1 MFSVTFIKR
10 PILAMVISL
19 IIIIAGLVSLFIL
32 PISEYPDVAP
42 PTVSVSATYT
52 GANAYVVEDT
62 VTRVLEDKLNG
73 IKGVIY
79 MDSISTSSGSSDINV
94 YFKPGYDIDIGAV
107 DVQNKVSIATASLP
121 AEVVAQGI
129 IIDKKS
135 PSLVCLIT
143 ITGDKRYD
151 AAFLSNFVNIN
162 VLDEIK
168 RIPGVGKALNMGEKK
183 YSIRVWL
190 NPDKIKTL
198 GLTPM
203 DVVSAIKSQNKQASL
218 GKIGGMPSFD
228 NQKQEFTL
236 TTDGRLSDVKEF
248 ENIVLKHKKD
258 GSLVYL
264 KDVSRIVLGSE
275 SYDWNA
281 ISNKQPAG
289 LIGVFQL
296 GDANAL
302 EIRQKVQETME
313 RLQRRFPDGVKWSIP
328 YDTTKYVRVAI
339 DNVVINL
346 FMAIGL
352 VILIIFIFLGSWR
365 PTVIAS
371 VAIPV
376 SLIGTFAIM
385 HMANGFSINFLTL
398 FGLILAIG
406 IVVDDV
412 ILVVENVEVLLEK
425 EPDLTVPQVVKR
437 AMIELIGPIISTT
450 LVLVAVFVPVSLLPG
465 ITGAL
470 YQQFALTISFA
481 VMISSLNALT
491 LSPALSSIIIK
502 RRKKGE
508 EKFIF
513 FKKFDHVF
521 EYITQKYTAVI
532 TFFIKVRYGVILII
546 GLLFYA
552 TYYLFTIIPTG
563 FVPSED
569 KGVCIVSVNLKPGTA
584 LSQTVQIRKKVEKR
598 LYNIPEIENIV
609 TIDGYNL
616 VTSSL
621 DSASVAMY
629 ITLKDWKQRT
639 QKDQSVDAV
648 IAKIKAKTADITDA
662 NIAAFN
668 LPGIPGIGA
677 VGGFDFRLQDYL
689 SGDLSTFKH
698 YADLVIQEANKDPRI
713 AYATTTFSSNYPMYD
728 IKIDREK
735 ANALGVD
742 MANLFSTMQIYLGSV
757 YVNDFTKFGKVFRVF
772 VQADKEYRSAK
783 VDIDKLFVKNNDGKM
798 VPLSALVTIEQIIGP
813 QNLAHFN
820 MYRSIQING
829 AAAAGYSSG
838 DAMKAMEE
846 IANKV
851 LPKSYGFEWA
861 GMSFQEKLAG
871 DAQIYVVIFVT
882 LVVFLVLAAQYESWI
897 LPLMILLSVPLVIAG
912 ALGGLLWMHIPLN
925 TFAQVGLVLL
935 VALAAKNAILIVEF
949 AKEQREQGIGIIES
963 AINAGKLRFRAI
975 MMTILSFLF
984 GIFPLAFA
992 TGAGAITQVSI
1003 GVVLMFGMIAAT
1015 FISTLI
1021 VPVLYV
1027 VLETMREKFVSVED
1041 EIARRES
1048 LS

>member
-10 PILAMVISL
+10 PILAIVISL
-19 IIIIAGLVSLFIL
+19 IIITAGLVSLGVL

-42 PTVSVSATYT
+42 PNVKVSATYT

-73 IKGVIY
+73 IKGVMY
-79 MDSISTSSGSSDINV
+79 MDSSSTSSGRSDINV

-107 DVQNKVSIATASLP
+107 DVQNKVATATASLP
-121 AEVVAQGI
+121 PEVVAQGV
-129 IIDKKS
+129 IIDKQS
-135 PSLVCLIT
+135 PSIVCLIT

-168 RIPGVGKALNMGEKK
+168 RIPGVGKAENMGEKK
-183 YSIRVWL
+183 YSIRIWL
-190 NPDKIKTL
+190 DPDKIKAL
-198 GLTPM
+198 NLTPM
-203 DVVSAIKSQNKQASL
+203 DVVNAIKSQNKQASI
-218 GKIGGMPSFD
+218 GKIGGMPAYD
-228 NQKQEFTL
+228 DQKQEFTL
-236 TTDGRLSDVKEF
+236 TTEGRLSDVKEF
-248 ENIVLKHKKD
+248 KDIVLKHKKD

-264 KDVSRIVLGSE
+264 KDVSRVILGSE

-296 GDANAL
+296 SDANAL
-302 EIRQKVQETME
+302 EIRERIQETME
-313 RLQRRFPDGVKWSIP
+313 RLERRFPDGVKWSIP
-328 YDTTKYVRVAI
+328 YDTTKYVKVAI
-339 DNVVINL
+339 NNVVINL

-352 VILIIFIFLGSWR
+352 VILIIFVFLGSWR

-385 HMANGFSINFLTL
+385 QMANGFSINFLTL

-412 ILVVENVEVLLEK
+412 ILVVENVEVIMEK
-425 EPDLTVPQVVKR
+425 EPDLTVPQVVKK

-450 LVLVAVFVPVSLLPG
+450 LVLVAVFVPVSMLPG

-508 EKFIF
+508 QKFIF
-513 FKKFDHVF
+513 FRKFDAVF
-521 EYITQKYTAVI
+521 DYITEKYTAII
-532 TFFIKVRYGVILII
+532 TFFVKIRYIILALILGI
-546 GLLFYA
+546 FYL
-552 TYYLFTIIPTG
+552 TYYLFSVIPTG

-569 KGVCIVSVNLKPGTA
+569 KGICIVSINLKPGTA
-584 LSQTVQIRKKVEKR
+584 LPQTVHIRKEVEKR
-598 LYNIPEIENIV
+598 LYTIPEIANV
-609 TIDGYNL
+609 VVIDGYNI

-629 ITLKDWKQRT
+629 VSLKDWKERAKPGQ
-639 QKDQSVDAV
+639 DVDSV
-648 IAKIKAKTADITDA
+648 IKKIRKITADISDA

-668 LPGIPGIGA
+668 IPGIPGIGS

-689 SGDLSTFKH
+689 SGDLDTFKH
-698 YADLVIQEANKDPRI
+698 YADEIIKEANADKRI
-713 AYATTTFSSNYPMYD
+713 SHAFTTFAINYPMYD
-728 IKIDREK
+728 IKINRQK
-735 ANALGVD
+735 ANALGVNMSD
-742 MANLFSTMQIYLGSV
+742 LFTTMQIYLGSV

-772 VQADKEYRSAK
+772 VQADKEYRSSK
-783 VDIDKLFVKNNDGKM
+783 NDISKIFVKNINGKM
-798 VPLSALVTIEQIIGP
+798 VPLSALLEVKEIIGP
-813 QNLAHFN
+813 QNLSHFN

-829 AAAAGYSSG
+829 APAPGYSSG
-838 DAMKAMEE
+838 EAMKAMEE
-846 IANKV
+846 IANRV
-851 LPKSYGFEWA
+851 LPSTYGYEWS
-861 GMSFQEKLAG
+861 GMSYQEKLAG
-871 DAQIYVVIFVT
+871 NAQIYIVIFVT

-897 LPLMILLSVPLVIAG
+897 LPLMILFSVPMVIAG
-912 ALGGLLWMHIPLN
+912 AVGGLLFMGIELN

-949 AKEQREQGIGIIES
+949 AKEQRESGKSIVDA
-963 AINAGKLRFRAI
+963 AISAGKLRFRAI

-992 TGAGAITQVSI
+992 TGAGAITQISI

-1015 FISTLI
+1015 FISTLF

-1027 VLETMREKFVSVED
+1027 LLESMREKFVSVED

-1048 LS
+1048 L

>member
-10 PILAMVISL
+10 PILAIVISL
-19 IIIIAGLVSLFIL
+19 IIIISGLVSLGIL

-42 PTVSVSATYT
+42 PTVKVSATYT
-52 GANAYVVEDT
+52 GANAFVVEDT

-79 MDSISTSSGSSDINV
+79 MDSTSTSSGRSDINV

-107 DVQNKVSIATASLP
+107 DVQNKVSTATASLP
-121 AEVVAQGI
+121 PEVVAQGVI
-129 IIDKKS
+129 VDKQS
-135 PSLVCLIT
+135 PSIVCLIT

-151 AAFLSNFVNIN
+151 ASFLSNFVNIN

-168 RIPGVGKALNMGEKK
+168 RIPGVGKAENMGEKK

-190 NPDKIKTL
+190 NPDKIKAL
-198 GLTPM
+198 GLTPL
-203 DVVSAIKSQNKQASL
+203 DVVNAVKSQNKQASI
-218 GKIGGMPSFD
+218 GKVGGMPSFK

-236 TTDGRLSDVKEF
+236 TTEGRLKDVAEF
-248 ENIVLKHKKD
+248 KKIVLKHKDD

-264 KDVSRIVLGSE
+264 SDVSRVILGSE

-281 ISNKQPAG
+281 ISGQKPAG
-289 LIGVFQL
+289 LIGVYQL

-302 EIRQKVQETME
+302 DIRKKVQETME
-313 RLQRRFPDGVKWSIP
+313 RLERRFPAGVHWSVP
-328 YDTTKYVRVAI
+328 YDTTKYVKVAI
-339 DNVVINL
+339 KNVVVNL
-346 FMAIGL
+346 FMAVAL
-352 VILIIFIFLGSWR
+352 VILIIFVFLGSWR

-376 SLIGTFAIM
+376 SLIGTFAVM
-385 HMANGFSINFLTL
+385 QMAHGFSINFLTL

-425 EPDLTVPQVVKR
+425 EPDLTVPQVVKKS
-437 AMIELIGPIISTT
+437 MIELIGPIISTT

-508 EKFIF
+508 EKFIL
-513 FKKFDHVF
+513 FKKFDDIF
-521 EYITQKYTAVI
+521 KKITDKYTKAI
-532 TFFIKVRYGVILII
+532 TFFIKVRYIVLVLIGGI
-546 GLLFYA
+546 FYL
-552 TYYLFTIIPTG
+552 TYYLFTVTPTG

-569 KGVCIVSVNLKPGTA
+569 KGVCIVSASLKPGTS
-584 LSQTVQIRKKVEKR
+584 LVQTEKMRQQIEKR
-598 LYNIPEIENIV
+598 LYNIPEIKNV
-609 TIDGYNL
+609 VVVDGYNI

-621 DSASVAMY
+621 DSASVAMFV
-629 ITLKDWKQRT
+629 TLTDWSKRT
-639 QKDQSVDAV
+639 QPDQSVDAV
-648 IAKIKAKTADITDA
+648 ITKIRKATADLSDA

-689 SGDLSTFKH
+689 SGDLATFKH
-698 YADLVIQEANKDPRI
+698 YADEVVKEANADPRI
-713 AYATTTFSSNYPMYD
+713 SHAFTTFSINYPMYD
-728 IKIDREK
+728 ITIDREK
-735 ANALGVD
+735 ANALGVN
-742 MANLFSTMQIYLGSV
+742 MADLFSTMQIYLGSV

-772 VQADKEYRSAK
+772 VQADKEYRSDK
-783 VDIDKLFVKNNDGKM
+783 NDISKLFVKNVKGKM
-798 VPLSALVTIEQIIGP
+798 VPLSALIKINEITGP
-813 QNLAHFN
+813 QNLTHYN

-829 AAAAGYSSG
+829 AAAVGHSSG
-838 DAMKAMEE
+838 EAMKAMQE
-846 IANKV
+846 IANRV
-851 LPKSYGFEWA
+851 LPKSYGYEWS
-861 GMSFQEKLAG
+861 GMSYQEKLAG
-871 DAQIYVVIFVT
+871 NAQIYVVIFVT

-897 LPLMILLSVPLVIAG
+897 LPLMILLSVPMVIAG
-912 ALGGLLWMHIPLN
+912 AVGGLLWAGMPLN

-949 AKEQREQGIGIIES
+949 AKELRESGEGIIEA
-963 AINAGKLRFRAI
+963 AINAGRLRFRAI

-992 TGAGAITQVSI
+992 TGAGAITQQSI
-1003 GVVLMFGMIAAT
+1003 GIVLMFGMVAAT
-1015 FISTLI
+1015 FISTLF

-1027 VLETMREKFVSVED
+1027 LLETMREKFVSVED
-1041 EIARRES
+1041 EVARRES
-1048 LS
+1048 L